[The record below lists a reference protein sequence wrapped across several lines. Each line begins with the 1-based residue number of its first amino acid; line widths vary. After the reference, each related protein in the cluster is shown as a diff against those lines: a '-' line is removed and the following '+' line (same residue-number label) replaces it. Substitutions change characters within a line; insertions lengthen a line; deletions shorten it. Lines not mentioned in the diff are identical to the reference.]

1 MRHIQR
7 QREQRKEV
15 ATLQRQASK
24 LSRTLLTPFS
34 APPPLLAAALLAA
47 VGCGAGDSETQSAL
61 APDYLGGAG
70 AGAPTAGSTAM
81 PGGSAADDGAA
92 GAPSAQSDGVDSES
106 MSGIANPSGV
116 ASQPGGAGAGAPAGG
131 VQLGM
136 QCVPLCASAAT
147 DPDGDGFGFES
158 AVSCVVAGSPAAAGG
173 TPCAPVSMPDA
184 PMLPEGD
191 GFFLGDQC
199 FARCASDA
207 TDVDAAGVR
216 DGFGFELGASCVVA
230 GSEPALGAIPCVPE
244 PLDPAAVPAGEGFLL
259 GDQCFPPCIVNAG
272 IDEQGFGFEQAR
284 SCILP
289 GSPASTQG
297 IPCIP
302 PPPEVIGICP
312 NPVVCPVVDGR
323 TLPCGCGLIPGF
335 AERKQA
341 IAVAGGDRRF
351 LASAMMETAT
361 LTTDYPFGDVA
372 PGPDNRVGTGDDV
385 PKTGGAANFGIT
397 KMNWTMIRQC
407 HPAYAGLND
416 GDFRRGA
423 ELNMSL
429 ELDIQV
435 YDECRAFFGDLWF
448 GGHRNG
454 VAGLN
459 DPNTADIR
467 AFQGGVEWIFDMLPG
482 HELDDIQFFVSIPA
496 I

>member
-1 MRHIQR
+1 MRR
-7 QREQRKEV
+7 GDAAASPRRESTFARRCRV
-15 ATLQRQASK
+15 R
-24 LSRTLLTPFS
+24 
-34 APPPLLAAALLAA
+34 ALLAPVFLA
-47 VGCGAGDSETQSAL
+47 PTMLAAGCGSGDGDTPSAMVPGYPMAPSSAQAPVAGSNGVPTGTAGD
-61 APDYLGGAG
+61 GAE
-70 AGAPTAGSTAM
+70 
-81 PGGSAADDGAA
+81 
-92 GAPSAQSDGVDSES
+92 PSAPGANDGVGGES
-106 MSGIANPSGV
+106 MSGISNPSV
-116 ASQPGGAGAGAPAGG
+116 VPTQPGGSSGAPSGG
-131 VQLGM
+131 VRLGM

-173 TPCAPVSMPDA
+173 TPCTPVSMPDA
-184 PMLPEGD
+184 PMLPAGD

-244 PLDPAAVPAGEGFLL
+244 PLDPATVPAGDGFLL

-297 IPCIP
+297 IACIP
-302 PPPEVIGICP
+302 APPEVIGFCP

-341 IAVAGGDRRF
+341 IADAGGDRRF

-361 LTTDYPFGDVA
+361 LSTDYPFGDVA
-372 PGPDNRVGTGDDV
+372 PGPDNLVGTGDDV

-416 GDFRRGA
+416 GDFLRGA

-435 YDECRAFFGDLWF
+435 YDECRAFFGDRWF

-459 DPNTADIR
+459 NPNTADIR
-467 AFQGGVEWIFDMLPG
+467 AFQGGVEWIFEMLPG

>member
-1 MRHIQR
+1 MSCGAPKSSRMRLR
-7 QREQRKEV
+7 PVWV
-15 ATLQRQASK
+15 APVL
-24 LSRTLLTPFS
+24 
-34 APPPLLAAALLAA
+34 ALLSAGVLSAA
-47 VGCGAGDSETQSAL
+47 VGCGAGDGDTAADGVASDPTGSMLPGNGSPGDGSAGDGSTSGSNA
-61 APDYLGGAG
+61 APDADGMSSAT
-70 AGAPTAGSTAM
+70 AP
-81 PGGSAADDGAA
+81 P
-92 GAPSAQSDGVDSES
+92 APGVDNET
-106 MSGIANPSGV
+106 MSGIANP
-116 ASQPGGAGAGAPAGG
+116 GGAPLPPGSGSGAAGG
-131 VQLGM
+131 GLQIGM
-136 QCVPLCASAAT
+136 RCVPICASAAT
-147 DPDGDGFGFES
+147 DPDADGFGFES

-173 TPCAPVSMPDA
+173 TPCTPVSMPDA

-191 GFFLGDQC
+191 GFLVGDQC
-199 FARCASDA
+199 FAPCASDA
-207 TDVDAAGVR
+207 TDADAQGVT
-216 DGFGFELGASCVVA
+216 DGFGFEQGASCVVE
-230 GSEPALGAIPCVPE
+230 GSEPALSAIPCVPE
-244 PLDPAAVPAGEGFLL
+244 PLDPADVPPGDGFLL
-259 GDQCFPPCIVNAG
+259 GDQCFPPCIVDAG
-272 IDEQGFGFEQAR
+272 IDAQGFGFEQAR

-289 GSPASTQG
+289 GSPVSTQG

-302 PPPEVIGICP
+302 PPPEVLGICP

-335 AERKQA
+335 AERKQQ
-341 IAVAGGDRRF
+341 IADAGGDRRF

-361 LTTDYPFGDVA
+361 LTADYPFGDVA

-423 ELNMSL
+423 ELNTNLS
-429 ELDIQV
+429 LDIQV
-435 YDECRAFFGDLWF
+435 YDECRAFFGDRWF

-459 DPNTADIR
+459 NPNTPDIR
-467 AFQGGVEWIFDMLPG
+467 AFQGAVQWIFDMLPG